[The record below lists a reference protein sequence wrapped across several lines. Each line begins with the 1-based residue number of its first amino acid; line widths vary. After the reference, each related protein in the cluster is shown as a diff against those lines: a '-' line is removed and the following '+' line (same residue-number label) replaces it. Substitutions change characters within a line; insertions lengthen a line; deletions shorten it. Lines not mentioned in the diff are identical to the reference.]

1 MAEDNPAIVTQ
12 YKIVPDYKTPK
23 MERMEVAKHILEVSP
38 PHQRIIFASKNFY
51 LQVMRFTINCL
62 GRPFSKCQVDVHDS
76 GAPSYDRQSD
86 VIACILAA

>member
-38 PHQRIIFASKNFY
+38 PPANNICLQKFLPSSYEIYNKLSRQTF
-51 LQVMRFTINCL
+51 LQV
-62 GRPFSKCQVDVHDS
+62 SS
-76 GAPSYDRQSD
+76 
-86 VIACILAA
+86 